1 MLLDAFQSHL
11 KQQFPFLKQHTRLL
25 VTVSGGL
32 DSIVLLQLCV
42 ASGLDVSVAHCNFNL
57 RGKESD
63 GDALFVEEQANILKV
78 PFFIKGFDTS
88 AYAKKHTVS
97 TQMAA
102 RDLRYAWFKELAI
115 SENFEYILTAHHSN
129 DNLETFLINVS
140 RGTGLDG
147 LMAIPAIS
155 GNVLRLLLPFSR
167 KRIYNYAEEHKITW
181 REDSSNASDAYVR
194 NAMRHHVI
202 PELEKIRPDILHTVE
217 KTITHVQ
224 QSASLLEAY
233 TQELKNRYF
242 YPLDSLMGPR
252 AICLDIPK
260 LMEHPDPKAVLY
272 VLYKECGFT
281 SWEDVYHLLNAQ
293 SGKQL
298 FSSTHRLLKNR
309 TTLQLYNYSKEV
321 RNKTTSFLIPDGVQ
335 RHQGDYGVLF
345 FDRVDTTTT
354 VLDSE
359 IYVDAS
365 KVQFP
370 MTIRRWKEGDFFYPS
385 GMQGKKKLSKF
396 FKDEKLSL
404 VAKENI
410 WLLCNDTDI
419 IWVIGHRADGRYQ
432 VDTNT
437 EQIIKITYSYDAQDA

>member
-63 GDALFVEEQANILKV
+63 GDAIFVEEQTKALEI
-78 PFFIKGFDTS
+78 PFFIKRFDTS

-102 RDLRYAWFKELAI
+102 RDLRYAWFKELAV
-115 SENFEYILTAHHSN
+115 SENVEYILTAHHSN

-147 LMAIPAIS
+147 LTAIPAIS

-167 KRIYNYAEEHKITW
+167 KRIYDYAQENKIAW

-202 PELEKIRPDILHTVE
+202 PELEKIRPDILHSVE
-217 KTITHVQ
+217 KTITHIK
-224 QSASLLEAY
+224 QSASLLEVY
-233 TQELKNRYF
+233 TQELKDRYF
-242 YPLDSLMGPR
+242 YPLDSLVGPR
-252 AICLDIPK
+252 AICLDISK

-281 SWEDVYHLLNAQ
+281 SWEDVYHLLDAQ

-298 FSSTHRLLKNR
+298 FSNTHRLLKNR
-309 TTLQLYNYSKEV
+309 TTLQLYRYSKEIG
-321 RNKTTSFLIPDGVQ
+321 NKTTSFLIPDGVQ
-335 RHQGDYGVLF
+335 RHQGDYGVLS
-345 FDRVDTTTT
+345 FDRVDATTT
-354 VLDSE
+354 VLDTE

-404 VAKENI
+404 VAKENT
-410 WLLCNDTDI
+410 WLLCNDTAI
-419 IWVIGHRADGRYQ
+419 IWVIGHRADERYS